1 MLGLPVVRSA
11 RSVRREAAGPFRT
24 IADEEQMRGIR
35 VVALLLATAASPA
48 LAQRVPRVKI
58 DSTPDLN
65 VFLRARGDT
74 LWFTPFAES
83 IPGKPRSSTTTVIFR
98 DSGAVMIVNAE
109 QLPMP
114 PELVRIYRFFLQQ
127 ARECPNPV
135 QGCELD
141 HALLP

>member
-1 MLGLPVVRSA
+1 
-11 RSVRREAAGPFRT
+11 
-24 IADEEQMRGIR
+24 MRGIL
-35 VVALLLATAASPA
+35 VGALLLAAAAASA
-48 LAQRVPRVKI
+48 SAQRVAKVTI
-58 DSTPDLN
+58 DSMPDLN

-83 IPGKPRSSTTTVIFR
+83 IPGKPRNSTTTVIFR
-98 DSGAVMIVNAE
+98 DSGAVMIVNAGR
-109 QLPMP
+109 LPVP